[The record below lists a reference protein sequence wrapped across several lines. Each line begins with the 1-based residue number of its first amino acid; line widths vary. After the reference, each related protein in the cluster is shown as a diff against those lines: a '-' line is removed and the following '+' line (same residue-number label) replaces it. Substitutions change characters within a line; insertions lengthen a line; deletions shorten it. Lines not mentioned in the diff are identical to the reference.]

1 MNKGNKEPI
10 IYPAEQPLRVFISSV
25 MDKEMGPWRK
35 EAHMALSDAKYMWP
49 WTFEYTPASAEATDE
64 NYLRHVREADSVLWL
79 VGSKT
84 TQPVIN
90 EIREALANNR
100 RLIVLRMKAA
110 APDKP
115 TNDLISEIGLRAKYF
130 KTSFEDLRSTIAL
143 SFGDETAR
151 AWRSA
156 SPSASRPVLL
166 DTLGKESRARA
177 MVRWQA
183 AGLSKSEAIG
193 LADDMSVGFPSDTIL
208 PTIDRPLVVIVGE
221 MGSGKSLTAERMM
234 QQAIAK
240 SITDRDAP
248 VPIWLEASV
257 VGDADLY
264 GVIQKKANGL
274 GDLQRQGAFVVINGA
289 DEAGAGT
296 ANNLLESARLVTN
309 TWPNIYIVI
318 TSRPILNRLQKE
330 EVSILGPLAEDD
342 SLALVRKIAHKE
354 VKGYDW
360 PPSIKDAIKRP
371 FWAIILGIRLRD
383 NDSRQLPQSKGELLR
398 FLISGSLPEKS
409 EEVQFILRK
418 LATLSTD
425 RRDNPVPI
433 AELDLGSNLDD
444 LLKTGLVVKNE
455 RMLSFSTAI
464 LTQWFAAE
472 SLMREE
478 VNVSELTGDVER
490 LDLWR
495 YAFIIALGEVDWNGS
510 CRLIEI
516 LAEKDVGFTSEILDE
531 SLREYAMPG
540 EPVSSPPAKE
550 LGGHI
555 RQALVALLKGVG
567 PLAGLMSISREDGRP
582 HQFGVRS
589 DGEGLLVLW
598 RPQNDLANDVE
609 DIPYDVHAF
618 HKSDWGHAHWNRP
631 TTDPAWA
638 WKWAHSELSGELKR
652 LVEKRRFM
660 LEAGPIHDECVW
672 VEAHA
677 VMGVGSLHP
686 GPFKLEDIEQRL
698 NRMTP
703 NAALLNDGKILDLK
717 LLRQHT
723 LRMKKLGL
731 VELASPWPEPDR
743 DFSGG
748 LISNLYTDE
757 RQLERTIAVYENAI
771 QAYTEIVDRYFP
783 SMKYRFQ
790 TYVTFPAILKG
801 YLQPGPRPVLS
812 WHFEPLSN
820 GVNKVDIR
828 IRDEKLDHASLRED
842 LEKNY
847 QLIRQLRPNA
857 QQWIS
862 STHHQASLMDVFHI
876 SPVTE
881 LVYEW
886 LRDDL
891 KRIGFYD

>member
-1 MNKGNKEPI
+1 MTKSRTPQL
-10 IYPAEQPLRVFISSV
+10 YPAELPLRVFISSV
-25 MDKEMGPWRK
+25 MDDEMSPWRD
-35 EAHMALSDAKYMWP
+35 EAHLALGDTKYMWP
-49 WTFEYTPASAEATDE
+49 WTFEYTPASSEATDE
-64 NYLRHVREADSVLWL
+64 NYLRHVREADAVLWL

-84 TQPVIN
+84 TQPVVN
-90 EIREALANNR
+90 EIHEALTNDR
-100 RLIVLRMKAA
+100 PLIILRLKTAT
-110 APDKP
+110 PDKA
-115 TNDLISEIGLRAKYF
+115 TKDLIAEIGLKAKYL
-130 KTSFEDLRSTIAL
+130 KTTIEELRHAIAV
-143 SFGDETAR
+143 SFGDEITR
-151 AWRSA
+151 AWRS
-156 SPSASRPVLL
+156 SRPSTDRPILL
-166 DTLGKESRARA
+166 DTLGRESRARA
-177 MVRWQA
+177 VVRWQA
-183 AGLSKSEAIG
+183 AGLAKSEAIE
-193 LADDMSVGFPSDTIL
+193 LADDMSVGRPSDDIQPST
-208 PTIDRPLVVIVGE
+208 DRPLVVIVGE
-221 MGSGKSLTAERMM
+221 MGAGKSLAAERMM
-234 QQAIAK
+234 QQAIAN
-240 SITDRDAP
+240 SISDRDAP
-248 VPIWLEASV
+248 IPVWLEASSINSE
-257 VGDADLY
+257 DLLKT
-264 GVIQKKANGL
+264 IQTKATGL
-274 GDLQRQGAFVVINGA
+274 GELQRQGAFVVINGA
-289 DEAGAGT
+289 DEAGAGS

-330 EVSILGPLAEDD
+330 EVSILDPLTEND

-354 VKGYDW
+354 VNGYDW
-360 PPSIKDAIKRP
+360 PSSIKDAIKRP

-383 NDSRQLPQSKGELLR
+383 SDSRQLPQSKGELLR

-433 AELDLGSNLDD
+433 AELDLGLNLDD
-444 LLKTGLVVKNE
+444 LLKTGLVVKND

-478 VNVSELTGDVER
+478 VDVSELTGDVER

-510 CRLIEI
+510 CKLIEV
-516 LAEKDVGFTSEILDE
+516 LAVEDVGFTSEILDE

-550 LGGHI
+550 LGSHI
-555 RQALVALLKGVG
+555 RQALVAFLKGVG

-589 DGEGLLVLW
+589 DGEGLLVVW
-598 RPQNDLANDVE
+598 RPQNDLANDIE
-609 DIPYDVHAF
+609 DIPYDVHPF

-638 WKWAHSELSGELKR
+638 WKWAHSELSGQIKR

-660 LEAGPIHDECVW
+660 VESGPIHDECVW

-686 GPFKLEDIEQRL
+686 GPFRLEDIEERL
-698 NRMTP
+698 NRMSP
-703 NAALLNDGKILDLK
+703 NAALFNNGKILNLK
-717 LLRQHT
+717 LLRQHIF
-723 LRMKKLGL
+723 RMKKLGL

-771 QAYTEIVDRYFP
+771 QAYTEIVERYFP

-790 TYVTFPAILKG
+790 TYVTFPATLKG

-812 WHFEPLSN
+812 WHFEPLSS